1 MFWWHL
7 LELKPKTKIQIS
19 HYIKCTW
26 NVTAS
31 TYTLF
36 TMIAYVEFRNLYEML
51 GISNDDVSNRA
62 HSLIYHPIRNQHQRF
77 TYCIMNMMRQETAQ
91 AYNFLEFYSL
101 RWKFW
106 FFVRLHS
113 SSSFFSTSFAATRC
127 HRIENIYR
135 FEIINYVRA
144 RFSLLIYSANILLT
158 TANDEVSSLSMSQI
172 HTLNAHFSSGEYER
186 TVNENF
192 FETVCLSN
200 DQNWRERQKKNT
212 TNDVQWLGAGKGGKG
227 REAQIKRRT
236 LHLMNYVFK
245 SICELIRPHTPFK
258 LCKNVIFWKRFEGNC
273 SMYTHSSLVLFSR
286 LRAPSWTW
294 TWALP
299 FLFFRVV
306 ANKSSVRAST
316 IWAMLSLQCSY

>member
-1 MFWWHL
+1 MCKYFINHSEWWSEFTFNVTNTHTQRTLFEWRIWAYSERELFWNCVLVKWS
-7 LELKPKTKIQIS
+7 ELK
-19 HYIKCTW
+19 
-26 NVTAS
+26 
-31 TYTLF
+31 
-36 TMIAYVEFRNLYEML
+36 
-51 GISNDDVSNRA
+51 G
-62 HSLIYHPIRNQHQRF
+62 
-77 TYCIMNMMRQETAQ
+77 
-91 AYNFLEFYSL
+91 
-101 RWKFW
+101 
-106 FFVRLHS
+106 
-113 SSSFFSTSFAATRC
+113 
-127 HRIENIYR
+127 
-135 FEIINYVRA
+135 
-144 RFSLLIYSANILLT
+144 T
-158 TANDEVSSLSMSQI
+158 TE
-172 HTLNAHFSSGEYER
+172 
-186 TVNENF
+186 
-192 FETVCLSN
+192 
-200 DQNWRERQKKNT
+200 KNT

-273 SMYTHSSLVLFSR
+273 SKYTHSSLVLFSR

>member
-1 MFWWHL
+1 MAHFCRFSKPVIALPWFVDRDFCALLCNHRGLNMFWWHL

-144 RFSLLIYSANILLT
+144 RFSLLI
-158 TANDEVSSLSMSQI
+158 
-172 HTLNAHFSSGEYER
+172 
-186 TVNENF
+186 
-192 FETVCLSN
+192 
-200 DQNWRERQKKNT
+200 
-212 TNDVQWLGAGKGGKG
+212 
-227 REAQIKRRT
+227 
-236 LHLMNYVFK
+236 
-245 SICELIRPHTPFK
+245 
-258 LCKNVIFWKRFEGNC
+258 
-273 SMYTHSSLVLFSR
+273 
-286 LRAPSWTW
+286 
-294 TWALP
+294 
-299 FLFFRVV
+299 
-306 ANKSSVRAST
+306 
-316 IWAMLSLQCSY
+316 